1 MYDIVSEICPIF
13 CWDPVGTDEGD
24 RGQILRKKL
33 EELESELKVLEL
45 EKNFS
50 EMYIKVIRCIITM
63 RAL

>member
-1 MYDIVSEICPIF
+1 MYEIVSEICPIF
-13 CWDPVGTDEGD
+13 CWDPVGTDDGD

-50 EMYIKVIRCIITM
+50 KCTSK
-63 RAL
+63 